1 MFIISS
7 YVAYDKYP
15 ENIKFIESNPIVVKF
30 DLPDYNKRRS
40 IILYYTVNYIKKTED
55 FLNRNA
61 NISNKKIFA
70 SGIKKMDISD
80 LSSMTKGFSAYE
92 IKEFIRKSYKAIEKG
107 IKNKSISTIYFWW
120 KSRDLSNR
128 IMDTLLVK
136 YNPLAFPMAKISRG
150 LLNNE
155 DERVFINNL
164 FYYWDIQRNELE
176 EREKLRKNF
185 EYRSMASYIKEF
197 CKETENVQ
205 LAKDI
210 FIYTFD
216 SKVSQAILYMITEG
230 ALGGVAEG
238 VKVIA
243 KYGTKKV
250 FERFIPAE
258 DFKQLKDL

>member
-107 IKNKSISTIYFWW
+107 IKNKSISNY
-120 KSRDLSNR
+120 
-128 IMDTLLVK
+128 
-136 YNPLAFPMAKISRG
+136 
-150 LLNNE
+150 
-155 DERVFINNL
+155 
-164 FYYWDIQRNELE
+164 
-176 EREKLRKNF
+176 
-185 EYRSMASYIKEF
+185 
-197 CKETENVQ
+197 
-205 LAKDI
+205 
-210 FIYTFD
+210 
-216 SKVSQAILYMITEG
+216 
-230 ALGGVAEG
+230 
-238 VKVIA
+238 
-243 KYGTKKV
+243 
-250 FERFIPAE
+250 
-258 DFKQLKDL
+258 